1 MMFIRYLIIALVF
14 VMPAAA
20 EPLNPVRIRLNSELV
35 LVAPLASDDTGA
47 ARTEGPL
54 GEIGLSA
61 RIEKLLDNGL
71 RLRGYGALRLQKDH
85 PQRPGGAGAF
95 GSAIA
100 GTNSIPGAF
109 SGFSDGPALTS
120 DSLRGRVETA
130 FFQID
135 GGYGEVR
142 FGKDRGVA
150 ARFYEGTPTVLDF
163 ARLDTPLLDPSGL
176 GVIISRHD
184 LTGPSPK
191 ISYASPRILGVRAG
205 LSYTPIVSAD
215 GLDRR
220 TGIAA
225 DNDDE
230 KIRHAAEFALNSRHL
245 LRQADLRIETA
256 LAWSRGTR
264 KDTQLSDAESDID
277 TFSAGALINWSD
289 ILIGAS
295 WLDSNNGRR
304 DSAYEAWSAGIET
317 AWQGLDWS
325 LEHGRANDKGIGLI
339 SESWRLASAWRP
351 NRDVKLALA
360 LTNEDLNKFD
370 YSASSTGLVFEIT
383 LSKKILNLDGN

>member
-176 GVIISRHD
+176 GIIRSRHD

-245 LRQADLRIETA
+245 LRQADL
-256 LAWSRGTR
+256 
-264 KDTQLSDAESDID
+264 
-277 TFSAGALINWSD
+277 
-289 ILIGAS
+289 
-295 WLDSNNGRR
+295 
-304 DSAYEAWSAGIET
+304 
-317 AWQGLDWS
+317 
-325 LEHGRANDKGIGLI
+325 
-339 SESWRLASAWRP
+339 
-351 NRDVKLALA
+351 LALMNVG
-360 LTNEDLNKFD
+360 NERVRSL
-370 YSASSTGLVFEIT
+370 
-383 LSKKILNLDGN
+383 